1 VRIIEITPEYRK
13 TVDAFIKEEWAGPM
27 IVSKGIARDTSILP
41 GFAAVDD
48 DNNLCGVVT
57 YRFEGD
63 ECEITT
69 LNSLMEKQGIGT
81 DLINAVINIAK
92 ENHCRRLW
100 LITTND
106 NTHAIRFYQ
115 RFGFTLREVYINA
128 LEKSRKLKPSI
139 PLIGM
144 DNIPLQHEFE
154 FEITRP

>member
-1 VRIIEITPEYRK
+1 MRIIEITPEDRK
-13 TVDAFIKEEWAGPM
+13 TADALIKEEWAGPV
-27 IVSKGIARDTSILP
+27 IVSKGHAWDTSVLP
-41 GFAAVDD
+41 GFVAIDD

-69 LNSLMEKQGIGT
+69 LNSLKEKQGIGT
-81 DLINAVINIAK
+81 DLINAVIHTAK
-92 ENHCRRLW
+92 DNHCRRLW

-115 RFGFTLREVYINA
+115 CFGFSLREVHINA
-128 LEKSRKLKPSI
+128 LEKSRKLKLSI

-154 FEITRP
+154 FEIIL